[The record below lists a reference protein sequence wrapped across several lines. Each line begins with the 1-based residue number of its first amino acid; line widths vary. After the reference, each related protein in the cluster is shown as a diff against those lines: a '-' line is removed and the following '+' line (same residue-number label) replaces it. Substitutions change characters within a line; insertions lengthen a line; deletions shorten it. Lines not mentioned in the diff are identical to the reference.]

1 MAFSCLVVVV
11 VGIDVT
17 AAPHNVV
24 QIESLTWLTVI
35 WFTFSPV
42 HTLRAAI
49 RVESVSWVKSSWAET
64 ATSRTS
70 TLKQM
75 IRRHN
80 ELGEY
85 IVAINL
91 NACKKSFSFFFFCEF
106 VHQRSEW
113 VCHLDHTWNRMH
125 VYTPFFLARSVFS
138 SRCQLVH
145 VIVQT
150 VTQSVLR
157 IL

>member
-1 MAFSCLVVVV
+1 MWKMAFSCLVVVV

-91 NACKKSFSFFFFCEF
+91 NAYKKSFSFFFLVNLCI
-106 VHQRSEW
+106 SEVSECAIW
-113 VCHLDHTWNRMH
+113 IILGTACT
-125 VYTPFFLARSVFS
+125 YTLRFF
-138 SRCQLVH
+138 SRAL
-145 VIVQT
+145 
-150 VTQSVLR
+150 SFPPDAS
-157 IL
+157 